1 MSTQQP
7 KPGAKQLPPSVV
19 SGTRK
24 PAPEPV
30 NIATAIY
37 GHLPSSA
44 KPTKEPRK

>member
-1 MSTQQP
+1 MAQQP
-7 KPGAKQLPPSVV
+7 TKPGTKQTPTSVV

-24 PAPEPV
+24 PVPEPV